1 MKLQNWWFTTL
12 MNIDDKMQPPLTKDI
27 KADFLIIGGGAA
39 GLSAAYS
46 LMNKGLEIVLIE
58 KNICGGNTT
67 GKSAGFLTPDSELE
81 MAQLL
86 RRYGPENAKFLWDVA
101 QKGVQLIVSHINDYK
116 IDCDLQKQDS
126 LFLGNGKDGLND
138 VIKEMEA
145 RKTLGY
151 TQQFYPA
158 DDLKNVIGSN
168 QYSGGVRYPDTYG
181 IDALQY
187 SQEMKRILL
196 DNGVKIFESTE
207 ALSIKDHRVTTR
219 LGSVTATEII
229 SCADKPT
236 PALTHFSNSVFHAQ
250 TFLTIS
256 EPLSEKTISKLF
268 PSGRFQCWDTDFI
281 YSYFR
286 LTGDNRILLGGGSV
300 LTTFTRNDVNS
311 PHVIK
316 HVIKKF
322 KKKFPVLKDLEFIQY
337 WPGRI
342 DTTRDLMPTIVKE
355 TYKPW
360 IHFVLG
366 CVGLPWATF
375 CGDFAARHAYND
387 KAWDDHDCYKFF
399 DAMRY
404 FFLPL
409 RLEKFIGKPALFAI
423 NNGWAKYYQRDE
435 IRKKIKKQ
443 KET

>member
-12 MNIDDKMQPPLTKDI
+12 MNIDDKMQAPLMNDI

-46 LMNKGLEIVLIE
+46 LVDKGLEIVLIE

-81 MAQLL
+81 IAQLL
-86 RRYGPENAKFLWDVA
+86 RRYGPKTAKLLWEVA
-101 QKGVQLIVSHINDYK
+101 QKGVQLIVSHVNDNKIN
-116 IDCDLQKQDS
+116 CDLQKQDS
-126 LFLGNGKDGLND
+126 LFLGNGKSGLRD
-138 VIKEMEA
+138 VIREMEA
-145 RKTLGY
+145 RKALGY

-158 DDLKNVIGSN
+158 SDLRSVIGSDN
-168 QYSGGVRYPDTYG
+168 YSGGVRYPDTYG

-196 DNGVKIFESTE
+196 NKGVKIFESTE
-207 ALSIKDHRVTTR
+207 ALSINDHRVTTR
-219 LGSVTATEII
+219 LGSVTSSEII
-229 SCADKPT
+229 FCADKPT

-256 EPLSEKTISKLF
+256 EPLKEKTINALF
-268 PSGRFQCWDTDFI
+268 PSGRFLCWDTDFI
-281 YSYFR
+281 YTYFR
-286 LTGDNRILLGGGSV
+286 LTGDNRILLGGGSM
-300 LTTFTRNDVNS
+300 LTTFTKNDVNS
-311 PHVIK
+311 SRVIERVIK
-316 HVIKKF
+316 NF
-322 KKKFPVLKDLEFIQY
+322 KKKFPVLKELEFIQF

-355 TYKPW
+355 THKPW

-375 CGDFAARHAYND
+375 CGDFVARHAYND
-387 KAWDDHDCYKFF
+387 KGCDDHDCYSLFN
-399 DAMRY
+399 AERY

-409 RLEKFIGKPALFAI
+409 RLEKFMGKPPLFAL

-435 IRKKIKKQ
+435 IRKKIKEQ
-443 KET
+443 KES

>member
-12 MNIDDKMQPPLTKDI
+12 MNIDDKIQPPLTTDI
-27 KADFLIIGGGAA
+27 KTDFLVIGGGAA

-46 LMNKGLEIVLIE
+46 LINKGLNVVLIE

-81 MAQLL
+81 IAQLL
-86 RRYGPENAKFLWDVA
+86 RRYGPENAKFLWEVA
-101 QKGVQLIVSHINDYK
+101 QKGVQLIVSHVNEHKIN
-116 IDCDLQKQDS
+116 CDLQKQDS
-126 LFLGNGKDGLND
+126 LFLGNGKSGLQD
-138 VIKEMEA
+138 VISEMET
-145 RKTLGY
+145 RKKLGY
-151 TQQFYPA
+151 TQQFYA
-158 DDLKNVIGSN
+158 ATELRSVLGSN
-168 QYSGGVRYPDTYG
+168 AYSGGVRYPDTYG

-187 SQEMKRILL
+187 AQEMKRILL
-196 DNGVKIFESTE
+196 ENGVKIYESTE
-207 ALSIKDHRVTTR
+207 ALSINDHKVTTR
-219 LGSVTATEII
+219 FGSVTASEII
-229 SCADKPT
+229 FCADKPT
-236 PALTHFSNSVFHAQ
+236 PSLTHFSNSVFHAQ

-256 EPLSEKTISKLF
+256 EPLTDKIINELF
-268 PSGRFQCWDTDFI
+268 PSERFLCWDTDFI
-281 YSYFR
+281 YTYFR

-311 PHVIK
+311 SHVIR

-322 KKKFPVLKDLEFIQY
+322 KQKFPILKDLEFIQF

-355 TYKPW
+355 THKPW

-375 CGDFAARHAYND
+375 CGDFAARHAYDD
-387 KAWDDHDCYKFF
+387 KGCTDHDCYNFF
-399 DAMRY
+399 NAERY
-404 FFLPL
+404 FLLPL
-409 RLEKFIGKPALFAI
+409 RLEKLIGKPPLFAL

-435 IRKKIKKQ
+435 IRKKIKEQ
-443 KET
+443 KEG

>member
-12 MNIDDKMQPPLTKDI
+12 MNIDDKIQPPLTKDV

-46 LMNKGLEIVLIE
+46 LISKGLNVVLIE

-81 MAQLL
+81 IAQLV
-86 RRYGPENAKFLWDVA
+86 RRYGPGNAKFLWEVA
-101 QKGVQLIVSHINDYK
+101 QKGVELIVSYVNDHK
-116 IDCDLQKQDS
+116 MNCDLQKQDS
-126 LFLGNGKDGLND
+126 LFLGNGKSGLKD
-138 VIKEMEA
+138 VISEMKA
-145 RKTLGY
+145 RKELGY

-158 DDLKNVIGSN
+158 SELKAVIGSDH
-168 QYSGGVRYPDTYG
+168 YSGGVRYPDTYG

-187 SQEMKRILL
+187 SQEMKRVLL
-196 DNGVKIFESTE
+196 DNGIKIYESTE
-207 ALSIKDHRVTTR
+207 ALLIKDHTVTTR
-219 LGSVTATEII
+219 LGSVTASEII
-229 SCADKPT
+229 FCADKPT
-236 PALTHFSNSVFHAQ
+236 AALTHFSNSVFHAQ

-256 EPLSEKTISKLF
+256 EPLTERIVEKLF
-268 PSGRFQCWDTDFI
+268 PSGRFLCWDTDFI
-281 YSYFR
+281 YTYFR

-300 LTTFTRNDVNS
+300 LTTFSRNDVNS
-311 PHVIK
+311 SRVIRRVIK
-316 HVIKKF
+316 GF
-322 KKKFPVLKDLEFIQY
+322 KQKFPILKDLEFIQY

-355 TYKPW
+355 THKPW
-360 IHFVLG
+360 IHYVLG

-387 KAWDDHDCYKFF
+387 KACDDHDCYRFF
-399 DAMRY
+399 DATRY
-404 FFLPL
+404 FFLSL
-409 RLEKFIGKPALFAI
+409 RWEKFMGKPPLFAI

-435 IRKKIKKQ
+435 IRKKIEEQKQ
-443 KET
+443 T